1 MMNLTSDFGMKVVLA
16 VLASTSC
23 VAPALG
29 KEPQARPEIL
39 QTLVNCR
46 AVADSAA
53 RLACFDAQV
62 ARLDAAESNKEL
74 VVVDKE
80 EIRKARKGLF
90 GLALPDLGGLFGG
103 GDEKK
108 DEPLGSVS
116 EIESTIKSARAD
128 QYGNWSIIIADG
140 ARWVQTEPKSMRDPK
155 PGQAIRIRKAALG
168 SFMANVNGQ
177 TGFKVKRVN

>member
-1 MMNLTSDFGMKVVLA
+1 MK
-16 VLASTSC
+16 LASGFCTKAAFAFFVAAGS
-23 VAPALG
+23 VAPGMA
-29 KEPQARPEIL
+29 KDVQPRPEIL

-46 AVADSAA
+46 TVPDSTA
-53 RLACFDAQV
+53 RLACYDAQV
-62 ARLDAAESNKEL
+62 ARLDAAESSKEL

-80 EIRKARKGLF
+80 EIKKARRGLF

-128 QYGNWSIIIADG
+128 QYGNWSIVIADG
-140 ARWVQTEPKSMRDPK
+140 ARWVQTEPRSMRDPK
-155 PGQAIRIRKAALG
+155 PGQPIRIRKAALG

>member
-1 MMNLTSDFGMKVVLA
+1 MKTANGFGMKVTLA
-16 VLASTSC
+16 VVVTTSC
-23 VAPALG
+23 VVPAFG
-29 KEPQARPEIL
+29 KDAQPRPEIL

-46 AVADSAA
+46 TVADSAA
-53 RLACFDAQV
+53 RLTCYDTQV
-62 ARLDAAESNKEL
+62 ARLDAAESRKEL

-80 EIRKARKGLF
+80 EIKKARRGLF
-90 GLALPDLGGLFGG
+90 GLSLPDLGGLFGG

-116 EIESTIKSARAD
+116 EIESTIKSARTD
-128 QYGNWSIIIADG
+128 QFGNWSIVIADG

-155 PGQAIRIRKAALG
+155 LGQPIKIRKAALG
-168 SFMANVNGQ
+168 SFMANINGQ